1 MVKKKA
7 YLCWMLA
14 AVVCFAA
21 PLSSEEL
28 TVDSWKSWDG
38 VNQFYKDRFLASLSR
53 NEGVARVF
61 QPREPSD
68 SPMVSFWRG
77 NKPDVTLRLNSV
89 KVKFSF
95 WREEQEL
102 FQDYL
107 IDLHKDSIVV
117 RPDPAYR
124 KEYGNGVRFRL
135 GGKESYLGFI
145 DGRPGLVLFA
155 VENHLAQDRLLA
167 LCPRFPGARTHG
179 QRSLPSTFLP
189 AHARPVAIDGSVEG
203 FGRAGLETIRGE
215 AYARI
220 VADVT
225 GNLPDSRIA
234 FDAVRARN
242 PRVSLLYRPTEE
254 AQVEGVLEQAGYT
267 PLGIRFLVELETP
280 AGYRRISSLSDVVWH
295 WMEEFPVGISF
306 EHRGVQMT
314 VSPGICSML
323 LFEKRKYELFSR
335 NEPESESEPEHSE

>member
-1 MVKKKA
+1 MGKTMA
-7 YLCWMLA
+7 CLCWILA
-14 AVVCFAA
+14 PAIFFASHI
-21 PLSSEEL
+21 SSEEL
-28 TVDSWKSWDG
+28 SVDSWKSWDG
-38 VNQFYKDRFLASLSR
+38 INQFYKDRFLASLDR
-53 NEGVARVF
+53 NEGVAKVF

-68 SPMVSFWRG
+68 SPMASFWRG
-77 NKPDVTLRLNSV
+77 NEPDITLGLNSV
-89 KVKFSF
+89 KVTFSF
-95 WREEQEL
+95 WREDQEL

-117 RPDPAYR
+117 RPDPIYR
-124 KEYGNGVRFRL
+124 QEYGNGIRFRL

-179 QRSLPSTFLP
+179 KNSLPSTFLP
-189 AHARPVAIDGSVEG
+189 SHARPVSLDGSVEG
-203 FGRAGLETIRGE
+203 FGRAELETMRGE

-220 VADVT
+220 MAEVT
-225 GNLPDSRIA
+225 SNLPDSRIA
-234 FDAVRARN
+234 FDTVRARN

-254 AQVEGVLEQAGYT
+254 AEVERALEQADPT

-280 AGYRRISSLSDVVWH
+280 AGYRRISSLSNVVWH

-314 VSPGICSML
+314 ISPGICSML
-323 LFEKRKYELFSR
+323 LFEKRQYELFSR
-335 NEPESESEPEHSE
+335 NEPEPESEPEHN